1 MDLDG
6 VKNAVGCY
14 FFADTLVDTAF
25 LCTLDDVQMRSGL
38 GEVLKYR
45 MLCADVDNLCR
56 THPFNSNEVIASCAR
71 YKLQVCTQDPFCQN
85 VRNQLNFGHTVGH
98 AMELSLGLTH
108 GEAVANGIC
117 YETQLACALGLV
129 SKQYAQQWTD
139 VVRSQFEVRPLT
151 QNAIELALQDK
162 KNNGGNVGFALPP
175 TFQTVQLSPQTVQK
189 ILL

>member
-1 MDLDG
+1 
-6 VKNAVGCY
+6 
-14 FFADTLVDTAF
+14 
-25 LCTLDDVQMRSGL
+25 
-38 GEVLKYR
+38 
-45 MLCADVDNLCR
+45 
-56 THPFNSNEVIASCAR
+56 
-71 YKLQVCTQDPFCQN
+71 
-85 VRNQLNFGHTVGH
+85 
-98 AMELSLGLTH
+98 MELSLGLTH